1 VNPANTSVKVLYV
14 DDDNDDCLLL
24 SESFA
29 ATTSDASLVCAPG
42 GQEAINYLNSV
53 HDESLPSLI
62 ILDLNMPRWDGRQTL
77 SYIKSHPEYAS
88 IPVVILSTSENKLDK
103 EVCKR
108 LGATSYL
115 KKPFHYEGYRD
126 VVNYCLPLMKTC

>member
-1 VNPANTSVKVLYV
+1 VNPAKTSVKVLYV

-29 ATTSDASLVCAPG
+29 ATTSDARLVCAPG

-53 HDESLPSLI
+53 HDEHLPSLI

-88 IPVVILSTSENKLDK
+88 IPVVILSTSESKLDK

-108 LGATSYL
+108 LGAASYL
-115 KKPFHYEGYRD
+115 RKPFHYDGYRD